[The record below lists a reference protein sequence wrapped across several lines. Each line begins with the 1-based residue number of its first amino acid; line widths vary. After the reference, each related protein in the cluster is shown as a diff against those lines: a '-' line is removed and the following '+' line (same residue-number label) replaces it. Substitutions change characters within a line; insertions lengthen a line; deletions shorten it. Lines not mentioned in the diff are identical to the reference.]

1 MKRIVTFAITAA
13 MCLSLLA
20 GCGSSGSSGSTSAP
34 AASSGG
40 AASSAATAESDWP
53 NKTVT
58 LLCGFGAGGSSDLG
72 VRSLAT
78 ALEKQTGASFI
89 VQNVTGANGWMA
101 WSQLLTSDADGYT
114 IALVNTPSLFTD
126 YLDPQQNH
134 TETLDDFDFICN
146 HVTDYGMLVC
156 KKGTYADMATFM
168 KAAES
173 NGGVTVGDVGA
184 NGNKHIATLQLGNA
198 NTNATLTP
206 VHQSGWSDNYAALL
220 GGSLDAVSCTYGDIA
235 SVLSDGELQV
245 LCVFAD
251 ERLEQLPDVPT
262 CSETGYGDVVS
273 APSRGYMLPKGV
285 DAATKAKIEKVFAD
299 AIADSDHQA
308 DMQSLGLAINYVG
321 GQDYL
326 DMLKD
331 QEQQIIA
338 LKPELG
344 WN

>member
-1 MKRIVTFAITAA
+1 MKRIATFAMAA
-13 MCLSLLA
+13 AICLSLLS
-20 GCGSSGSSGSTSAP
+20 GCGNSGSTSAP
-34 AASSGG
+34 AASSGT
-40 AASSAATAESDWP
+40 ASSAATNGSDWP

-78 ALEKQTGASFI
+78 ALGKQTGASFI

-101 WSQLLTSDADGYT
+101 WAQLLQSDADGYT

-126 YLDPQQNH
+126 YLDPQQGH
-134 TETLDDFDFICN
+134 TETMDNFDFICN

-156 KKGTYADMATFM
+156 KTGTYSDMGDFM

-184 NGNKHIATLQLGNA
+184 NGNKHIATIQLGDA
-198 NTNATLTP
+198 NPKATLTA

-220 GGSLDAVSCTYGDIA
+220 GGTLDAVSCTYGDIA
-235 SVLSDGELQV
+235 SVLADGNLQI
-245 LCVFAD
+245 LCVFTD

-273 APSRGYMLPKGV
+273 APSRGYMLPQGV
-285 DAATKAKIEKVFAD
+285 DAATKAKIEEVFAA
-299 AIADSDHQA
+299 AIADTDHQA
-308 DMQSLGLAINYVG
+308 DMKTLGLTVNYVG
-321 GQDYL
+321 GQDYIN
-326 DMLKD
+326 MLKG
-331 QEQQIIA
+331 QEQQIID

-344 WN
+344 WK